1 MAGTDHDALP
11 AGAAAK
17 KYVPK
22 KLLVIPASVNYY
34 ILRQPSLLGTM
45 WHL

>member
-1 MAGTDHDALP
+1 MSTDHDTL
-11 AGAAAK
+11 AAM

-22 KLLVIPASVNYY
+22 KLLVIPAFVNYY
-34 ILRQPSLLGTM
+34 IPRQPSLLGTM